1 MTVFHKTEPPWFESV
16 KDLRPGGKRRLG
28 DGFLASFNGRA
39 YMRYDFREKV
49 PEVWEPQMT
58 LAERTAN
65 IVALREAEDSA
76 IQSSELPELML
87 HPRDWP
93 VEARNWL
100 YKAGIS
106 NAGISAMGVGW
117 SPRMDRVVVPVR
129 MLDGTSQWIARRE
142 TGKNATTSIAAPKY
156 LFPKGMKRGG
166 GTVLYGKAE
175 LLAGPV
181 VITEDYLSS
190 WRVTKDT
197 GLPSVSALGTTLDRD
212 AIVKI
217 AAQFSA
223 GILWLDPDYYG
234 QLGARQ
240 LTQKFGALDFPIR
253 NVVSLRDP
261 KNHEPGEVQD
271 YVLDALTTLQVD
283 LKAEVFHE

>member
-1 MTVFHKTEPPWFESV
+1 MTIFHKTEPPWFESV
-16 KDLRPGGKRRLG
+16 KDLRPGGKRRIG
-28 DGFLASFNGRA
+28 DGYLASFNGRA
-39 YMRYDFREKV
+39 YMRYDFREKES
-49 PEVWEPQMT
+49 EVWEPQMT

-76 IQSSELPELML
+76 ILSSELPALMR

-106 NAGISAMGVGW
+106 NQGIAAMGAGW
-117 SPRMDRVVVPVR
+117 SASMARVIVPVR
-129 MLDGTSQWIARRE
+129 MLDGSSQWVARRAD
-142 TGKNATTSIAAPKY
+142 KHPDYPKY

-166 GTVLYGKAE
+166 GAVLLGRDSKAD
-175 LLAGPV
+175 GPV
-181 VITEDYLSS
+181 VITEDYLSA

-197 GLPSVSALGTTLDRD
+197 GMPSVSALGTTLDRD

-223 GILWLDPDYYG
+223 AILWLDPDYYG
-234 QLGARQ
+234 QLGART
-240 LTQKFGALDFPIR
+240 LRKNFGALDFPVV
-253 NVVSLRDP
+253 NVLSLRDP
-261 KNHEPGEVQD
+261 KNHEPDEVQA
-271 YVLDALTTLQVD
+271 YLSAAMMEL
-283 LKAEVFHE
+283 

>member
-39 YMRYDFREKV
+39 YMRYDFREKDS
-49 PEVWEPQMT
+49 EVWEPQMT
-58 LAERTAN
+58 LAQRTAN

-76 IQSSELPELML
+76 VQSPELPELML

-93 VEARNWL
+93 VEARTWL

-106 NAGISAMGVGW
+106 NQGISAMGAGW
-117 SPRMDRVVVPVR
+117 SPRMERVVVPVH
-129 MLDGTSQWIARRE
+129 MLDGTNQWVARTLR
-142 TGKNATTSIAAPKY
+142 TDSGQPKY

-166 GTVLYGKAE
+166 GTVLLGHDSIPE
-175 LLAGPV
+175 GPV
-181 VITEDYLSS
+181 VITEDYLSA
-190 WRVTKDT
+190 WRVTKDS

-223 GILWLDPDYYG
+223 AILWLDPDYYG
-234 QLGARQ
+234 MMGAHK
-240 LTQKFGALDFPIR
+240 LNKDFGRLDFPK
-253 NVVSLRDP
+253 VVVSSLRDP
-261 KNHEPGEVQD
+261 KNHEPDEVRK
-271 YVLDALTTLQVD
+271 YVSDALD
-283 LKAEVFHE
+283 LL

>member
-1 MTVFHKTEPPWFESV
+1 MTVFHKSEPPWFESV
-16 KDLRPGGKRRLG
+16 KDLRPGGKRRIG
-28 DGFLASFNGRA
+28 DGYLASFNGRA
-39 YMRYDFREKV
+39 YMRYDFREKDS
-49 PEVWEPQMT
+49 EVWEPQMT

-65 IVALREAEDSA
+65 AVALREAEDSA
-76 IQSSELPELML
+76 ILSSQLPELML

-93 VEARNWL
+93 VEARTWL

-106 NAGISAMGVGW
+106 NEGIATMGAGW
-117 SPRMDRVVVPVR
+117 SPAMGRVVIPVY
-129 MLDGTSQWIARRE
+129 MLDGTQQWLARSLSPARD
-142 TGKNATTSIAAPKY
+142 APKY

-166 GTVLYGKAE
+166 GTIRMGRAP
-175 LLAGPV
+175 GPV

-190 WRVTKDT
+190 WRVSWDV
-197 GLPSVSALGTTLDRD
+197 GNPSVSALGTTLDRD

-240 LTQKFGALDFPIR
+240 LAQKFGALDFPIV
-253 NVVSLRDP
+253 NVVSERDP
-261 KNHEPGEVQD
+261 KNHEPEEVAR
-271 YVLDALTTLQVD
+271 YIAGATEKLQR
-283 LKAEVFHE
+283 

>member
-1 MTVFHKTEPPWFESV
+1 MTIFHKTEPPWFESV
-16 KDLRPGGKRRLG
+16 KDLRPGGKRRIG
-28 DGFLASFNGRA
+28 DGYLASFNGRA
-39 YMRYDFREKV
+39 YMRYDFREKDG
-49 PEVWEPQMT
+49 EVWEPQMT

-76 IQSSELPELML
+76 IQSSQLPELML

-106 NAGISAMGVGW
+106 NQGIAAMGAGW
-117 SPRMDRVVVPVR
+117 SASMARVVVPVR
-129 MLDGTSQWIARRE
+129 MLDGSSQWVARRAD
-142 TGKNATTSIAAPKY
+142 KHPDYPKY

-166 GTVLYGKAE
+166 GTVLLGRDSD
-175 LLAGPV
+175 AGGAV

-197 GLPSVSALGTTLDRD
+197 GMPSVSALGTTLDRD

-223 GILWLDPDYYG
+223 AILWLDPDYYG
-234 QLGARQ
+234 QLGART
-240 LTQKFGALDFPIR
+240 LRKNFGALDFPVV
-253 NVVSLRDP
+253 NVLSLRDP
-261 KNHEPGEVQD
+261 KNHEPDEVRT
-271 YVLDALTTLQVD
+271 YLSAAMMEL
-283 LKAEVFHE
+283 